1 MKGMINMNRE
11 YWITVRNHPDYE
23 VSNLGRV
30 RKKSSRKILA
40 QSFNRSGGYLRVY
53 MDGQKYYVHRIVLS
67 SFSNILGENLEVN
80 HIDGDKENNC
90 LWNLEWCTRQENMS
104 HAVKTGLTNR
114 NRVSVVR
121 CRDCRHRPYCD
132 FSRDDDFYCADG
144 II

>member
-1 MKGMINMNRE
+1 MNRE

-30 RKKSSRKILA
+30 RHKITRKILS

-67 SFSNILGENLEVN
+67 SFSDVSGENLEVN

-90 LWNLEWCTRQENMS
+90 LWNLEWCTRQENMY
-104 HAVKTGLTNR
+104 HAVKTGLTDR

-121 CRDCRHRPYCD
+121 CRDCRRRPYCN

>member
-1 MKGMINMNRE
+1 MNRE

-30 RKKSSRKILA
+30 RHKITRKILA

-53 MDGQKYYVHRIVLS
+53 MDGKKHYVHRVVLS

-114 NRVSVVR
+114 NKVSVVR

>member
-1 MKGMINMNRE
+1 MYTNKE

-114 NRVSVVR
+114 NRVIVVR
-121 CRDCRHRPYCD
+121 CRDCRYRPYCEI
-132 FSRDDDFYCADG
+132 SRDDDFYCADG
-144 II
+144 KL

>member
-1 MKGMINMNRE
+1 MYTNRE

-67 SFSNILGENLEVN
+67 SFSDVSGENLEVN

-121 CRDCRHRPYCD
+121 CRDCRRRPYCD
-132 FSRDDDFYCADG
+132 IYRDDDFYCADG

>member
-1 MKGMINMNRE
+1 MKGMINTNRE

-67 SFSNILGENLEVN
+67 SFSDVSGENLEVN

-121 CRDCRHRPYCD
+121 CRDCRYRPYCEI
-132 FSRDDDFYCADG
+132 SRDDDFYCADG

>member
-1 MKGMINMNRE
+1 MNRE

-30 RKKSSRKILA
+30 RHKITRKILS

-53 MDGQKYYVHRIVLS
+53 MDGKKHYVHRVVLS

>member
-1 MKGMINMNRE
+1 MHTNRE

-67 SFSNILGENLEVN
+67 SFSDVSGENLEVN

-114 NRVSVVR
+114 NRVTVVR

-132 FSRDDDFYCADG
+132 FYRDDDFYCADG

>member
-30 RKKSSRKILA
+30 RHKITRNILS

-53 MDGQKYYVHRIVLS
+53 MDGKKHYVHRVVLS
-67 SFSNILGENLEVN
+67 SFSDVSGENLEVN

>member
-1 MKGMINMNRE
+1 MINTNRE

-30 RKKSSRKILA
+30 RHKITRKILS
-40 QSFNRSGGYLRVY
+40 QSFNYRGGYLRVF
-53 MDGQKYYVHRIVLS
+53 MDGKKHYVHRVVLS
-67 SFSNILGENLEVN
+67 SFSDVSGENLEVN

-114 NRVSVVR
+114 NRVTVVR

-132 FSRDDDFYCADG
+132 FYRDDDFYCADG